1 MPTIH
6 IHRQL
11 NSDTLPEL
19 RPLIGKMVD
28 IIVRES
34 EHPTVQ
40 LGTGDWSAWSA
51 AAADL
56 EDYDFDAWKSQREFD
71 IQHMDKHLP

>member
-1 MPTIH
+1 MATIH

-19 RPLIGKMVD
+19 RPLIGKTVD
-28 IIVRES
+28 IIVRETDR
-34 EHPTVQ
+34 PAIMP
-40 LGTGDWSAWSA
+40 GTGDWSAWPA

-56 EDYDFDAWKSQREFD
+56 EGYDFEAWKSQRDFD
-71 IQHMDKHLP
+71 AQHADDHLL